1 MPILLEVEAVMDEK
15 VSIMNEKES
24 LKSELILNA
33 IDENVQSTLVENQDT
48 LSDTVKTEPTLP
60 K

>member
-24 LKSELILNA
+24 LKPEFILNA

>member
-15 VSIMNEKES
+15 VSIINKKES
-24 LKSELILNA
+24 LKPELILIA

-48 LSDTVKTEPTLP
+48 LSDTAKTEPTLP
-60 K
+60 